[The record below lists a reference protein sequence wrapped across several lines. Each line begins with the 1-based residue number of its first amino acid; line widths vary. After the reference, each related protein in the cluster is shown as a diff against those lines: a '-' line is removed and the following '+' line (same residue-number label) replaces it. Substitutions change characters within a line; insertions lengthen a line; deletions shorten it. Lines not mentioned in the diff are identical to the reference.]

1 MLYENLLN
9 ESTETL
15 HEFLEEYIRQSIDES
30 WSKAELT
37 AEIQDEQSGLTYGR
51 YLTDGSVPKERCFG
65 TDYRIYF
72 IFDALRQQMSK
83 ESGHSWT
90 KATATL
96 IAEQSIIFSFE

>member
-37 AEIQDEQSGLTYGR
+37 AEIQTN
-51 YLTDGSVPKERCFG
+51 
-65 TDYRIYF
+65 
-72 IFDALRQQMSK
+72 
-83 ESGHSWT
+83 
-90 KATATL
+90 KAV
-96 IAEQSIIFSFE
+96 